1 MSELAQIFGVSR
13 QATYDWLDGSVPRV
27 EIANRIWELSRAAQ
41 QLDSAGIT
49 RIEHFLH
56 RPMLVGDRSLFTLL
70 LSGENIEEAVAH
82 IKEVAKT
89 ESERRGSTT
98 NRNTGTSGGDA
109 SAIYSMGTPILSEG
123 DDS

>member
-1 MSELAQIFGVSR
+1 
-13 QATYDWLDGSVPRV
+13 
-27 EIANRIWELSRAAQ
+27 
-41 QLDSAGIT
+41 
-49 RIEHFLH
+49 
-56 RPMLVGDRSLFTLL
+56 MLVGDRSLFTLL